1 MARAHL
7 TLTLAVVAAC
17 GPGSEGA
24 PTRVELALG
33 EAVVGDALERAVPL
47 ANAWDHADAPAE
59 ISARATAD
67 GVTLVWRP
75 RVPGPLTAEVRLLDP
90 DGALLFTLPVTGQAR
105 APRLTVWP
113 DPLPDLAGA
122 PLWVWPETP
131 VAITLEAPWASCAPD
146 CVALDAPDA
155 DGGLPAQL
163 SRGEGPAPAERLTLR
178 ACPHPACEVQVR
190 LQQEASGC
198 TPAVLSLPA
207 AVVQEVAEGLI
218 TCPGVPSSAD
228 PALEVVPG
236 ADGVHM
242 VRWRPTTA
250 GPLRAGLDLPG
261 GGRAPVVGYA
271 LEAPSCQV
279 AVTPEALVFGLAPVG
294 GSRTRQVNL
303 RNDGAE
309 PCLVA
314 GASAGPAPAYQAAP
328 ALPRW
333 LPAGA
338 TQELAITFS
347 PQGLGPHDGQAI
359 LRAAGLAPDRA
370 RIALVGEGVEADLY
384 LLTDAVDLGRL
395 APCGQPTRMPI
406 VANRGDAP
414 GLILGARFEGPGS
427 AAFRTQNPVPMLV
440 PAGGLLGIPLR
451 VTPGSRGRLEATLWL
466 ELEGAG
472 EVAVALDGEVL
483 PRPVVVDE
491 YLVPSL
497 PKVDLL
503 VVVDDGPGLAL
514 RQAALRDAMAELA
527 ALVVDTDLHVAFMA
541 ASLEDPARA
550 ARLLPPGGDSVLRG
564 GDLPRLVDDMR
575 RNFDLVW
582 AGPEPRLDQGLAAVL
597 RVLTGTTADAAR
609 FLRPDAFLSILA
621 VSAQDDASFGE
632 VVDYVF
638 ELNRLKG
645 PPYQGRMA
653 VSALAGGPS
662 DGCEAEDGFTAPVAE
677 RWASATVLS
686 GGTFE
691 SICASTWFAQLGP
704 TDPITA
710 RTRFPLS
717 KFPDEATLVVALDG
731 APVAPRDET
740 GALVWSWSY
749 DDNSVRF
756 TPPHAPPPGTAVTLT
771 YEERCP

>member
-24 PTRVELALG
+24 PTLIELPLG

-75 RVPGPLTAEVRLLDP
+75 RVPGPLAAEVRLLDA

-113 DPLPDLAGA
+113 DPLPDLVGA

-131 VAITLEAPWASCAPD
+131 VAITLDAPWASCAPD
-146 CVALDAPDA
+146 CIALDAPEA
-155 DGGLPAQL
+155 DGGLPVQL

-178 ACPHPACEVQVR
+178 ACPHPDCEVQVR

-207 AVVQEVAEGLI
+207 AVVGEVAEGLI

-228 PALEVVPG
+228 PGLEVVPG
-236 ADGVHM
+236 ADGVHL
-242 VRWRPTTA
+242 VRWRPTTV

-261 GGRAPVVGYA
+261 GGRAPVLGYA

-314 GASAGPAPAYQAAP
+314 GASAGPAPAYQAPP

-338 TQELAITFS
+338 TLELPITFS
-347 PQGLGPHDGQAI
+347 PPSLGPHDGQAI
-359 LRAAGLAPDRA
+359 LRAAGLTPERA

-384 LLTDAVDLGRL
+384 LLTDTVDLGRL

-414 GLILGARFEGPGS
+414 GLILGARFEGPGG
-427 AAFRTQNPVPMLV
+427 AALRVPGPLPMLV
-440 PAGGLLGIPLR
+440 PAGGLLGIPLL
-451 VTPGSRGRLEATLWL
+451 VTPGSVGRLEATLWL

-472 EVAVALDGEVL
+472 EVAVALDGEAVA
-483 PRPVVVDE
+483 RPVVVDE
-491 YLVPSL
+491 HLMPSL
-497 PKVDLL
+497 NKVDLL
-503 VVVDDGPGLAL
+503 VVLDDGPGLAL
-514 RQAALRDAMAELA
+514 RQDALRDAMADLA
-527 ALVVDTDLHVAFMA
+527 ARVVDNDLHLAFMT
-541 ASLEDPARA
+541 ASIEDPARTT
-550 ARLLPPGGDSVLRG
+550 RLLPPDGDSVLLG
-564 GDLPRLVDDMR
+564 GDLPQLVADMQR
-575 RNFDLVW
+575 TFDLVG
-582 AGPEPRLDQGLAAVL
+582 ARPAPRLGQGLAAVL
-597 RVLTGTTADAAR
+597 EVLTSTVDGAR

-621 VSAQDDASFGE
+621 ITAEDDASPGD
-632 VVDYVF
+632 VDDYLF
-638 ELNRLKG
+638 ALDRLKG
-645 PPYQGRMA
+645 PPYHDRMA
-653 VSALAGGPS
+653 VSALAGDPF
-662 DGCEAEDGFTAPVAE
+662 DGCEAEDGFSAPAAT
-677 RWASATVLS
+677 RWGSAVWRTS
-686 GGTFE
+686 GTLE
-691 SICASTWFAQLGP
+691 SICASTWFAQSGP

-717 KFPDEATLVVALDG
+717 KSPDEATLVVMLDG
-731 APVAPRDET
+731 APVAPLDET
-740 GALVWSWSY
+740 GALVWSWAFG
-749 DDNSVRF
+749 DNSVRF
-756 TPPHAPPPGTAVTLT
+756 TPSHAPPPGTVVTLT